1 MSAAIPL
8 PRETQELLV
17 DVRDGVAA
25 VTLNRPAS
33 LNALSWD
40 MILGLRDRLDAW
52 EHDGA
57 VRSIMLRGAGERA
70 FCAGG
75 DIRMFHEDFRA
86 HGVASHDFFTV
97 EYALDFRIHTYP
109 KPIVAV
115 MDGIVMGG
123 GMGLAQGAARRI
135 VGDRTRMAMPE
146 TAIGLFPDVGGSY
159 FLSRTPGAIGEYLG
173 LAGPTITAAD
183 ALYAGLADE
192 YAGTQP
198 LPASG
203 LEAVREAIERH
214 FNAPAVEAIV
224 ESLAHETQHREW
236 ADRTRAALLRNS
248 PTALKVTLEQIRRG
262 RTLPLADCFRME
274 LNLVRNALDHG
285 DFFEGIRAAV
295 IDKDRNPRWKP
306 SRLEEVS
313 RADVERFFEPRWTP
327 AHNHPLSHL

>member
-1 MSAAIPL
+1 MPL
-8 PRETQELLV
+8 VRETADLIV
-17 DVRDGVAA
+17 DVHDGVAT

-40 MILGLRDRLDAW
+40 MILGLRDCLDAW
-52 EHDGA
+52 ERDDA
-57 VRSIMLRGAGERA
+57 VRTIVLRGAGERA

-75 DIRMFHEDFRA
+75 DIRMFYAEFRA
-86 HGVASHDFFTV
+86 QGTASHDFFTV

-123 GMGLAQGAARRI
+123 GMGLSQGAARRI

-198 LPASG
+198 LPAPE
-203 LEAVREAIERH
+203 LETLRDAVERH
-214 FNAPAVEAIV
+214 FNAPTVEAIV
-224 ESLAHETQHREW
+224 ESLAHEVQHRDW
-236 ADRTRAALLRNS
+236 AEKTRAALLRHS

-262 RTLPLADCFRME
+262 RTMPLADCFRME

-295 IDKDRNPRWKP
+295 IDKDRNPRWNP
-306 SRLEEVS
+306 ARLGDVS
-313 RADVERFFEPRWTP
+313 AAHVERFFEPRWAP
-327 AHNHPLSHL
+327 AHEHPLSHL